1 MKYHTAFMYT
11 ILENTGVPPL
21 KTLAAQPD
29 TKSVFRFVVFYA
41 DRRARNSVSTLV
53 EERGFGASRLE
64 TIFEGFNRHKPMISS
79 IPVSRLTALAGA
91 FARVEFDRLSDGK
104 SPDGKL
110 RTLWLIERAA
120 GAFYKAV
127 MLSPHEPVLPYSTL
141 VNAIDGYL
149 PEAIRE
155 MSL

>member
-1 MKYHTAFMYT
+1 MHT
-11 ILENTGVPPL
+11 ILENADVPAL
-21 KTLAAQPD
+21 KTLAAQPG
-29 TKSVFRFVVFYA
+29 TKTAYRFVVFYA
-41 DRRARNSVSTLV
+41 DRRARNSVATLI
-53 EERGFGASRLE
+53 EERGFGTSQLE
-64 TIFEGFNRHKPMISS
+64 TIYEGFNSAKPMIST
-79 IPVSRLTALAGA
+79 IPSSRLTLLADA
-91 FARVEFDRLSDGK
+91 FARVGFDRLPDGK

-120 GAFYKAV
+120 GSFYKAV

-155 MSL
+155 MSF

>member
-1 MKYHTAFMYT
+1 MKYHTAFMHT
-11 ILENTGVPPL
+11 ILENTGVPTV
-21 KTLAAQPD
+21 KSLAALPN
-29 TKSVFRFVVFYA
+29 TKTVYRFVVFYA
-41 DRRARNSVSTLV
+41 DRRARNSVATIV
-53 EERGFGASRLE
+53 EERGFGIARLE
-64 TIFEGFNRHKPMISS
+64 VIYEGFNGYKPMIAS
-79 IPVSRLTALAGA
+79 IPSARLVLLADA
-91 FARVEFDRLSDGK
+91 FARVGFDRL
-104 SPDGKL
+104 PDGESPAGQL
-110 RTLWLIERAA
+110 RTLWLVERAA